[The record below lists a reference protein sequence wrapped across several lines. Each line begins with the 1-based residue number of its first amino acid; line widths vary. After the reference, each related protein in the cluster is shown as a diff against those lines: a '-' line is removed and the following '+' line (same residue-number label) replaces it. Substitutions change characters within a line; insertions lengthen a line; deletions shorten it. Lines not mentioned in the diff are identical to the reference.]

1 MAVLEKIKKENKQSV
16 GEYVYKTIKK
26 NIINLNIKPGDR
38 ISEKE
43 IADMLNL
50 SRTPVREAFIKLSK
64 EGVVNVLPQR
74 GTYISKIDLKQVE
87 EARFIRASLEKA
99 VMGLAVEKGIS
110 LKDRKAIEESL
121 TLQKKYIDNKE
132 YEAFLEE
139 DEAFHKLIF
148 KACNKSRSWEI
159 IEQVNTQY
167 KRVRLLSFELFYSLE
182 TVYEQ
187 HVAIYQ
193 AIIDK
198 NLKQAEEIVSLHV
211 VKILADQIELQ
222 KKYPEYF
229 KSPEN
234 EVS

>member
-1 MAVLEKIKKENKQSV
+1 MVIMERIKKENNQSV

-74 GTYISKIDLKQVE
+74 GTYISKINLKQVE

-110 LKDRKAIEESL
+110 LKDQKAIEESL
-121 TLQKKYIDNKE
+121 TLQKKHINNKE

-148 KACNKSRSWEI
+148 IACNKSRSWEI

-167 KRVRLLSFELFYSLE
+167 KRVRLLSFELYDSLD

-193 AIIDK
+193 AI
-198 NLKQAEEIVSLHV
+198 LKKDLKLAEKIVSKHV

-229 KSPEN
+229 ESPED
-234 EVS
+234 EAS

>member
-1 MAVLEKIKKENKQSV
+1 MVVLEKIKKESNQSV
-16 GEYVYKTIKK
+16 GEYVYNTIKK

-43 IADMLNL
+43 IADILDL

-64 EGVVNVLPQR
+64 EGVVNVLPQK

-87 EARFIRASLEKA
+87 EARFIRGSLEKA
-99 VMGLAVEKGIS
+99 VMGLAVEQGIS
-110 LKDRKAIEESL
+110 DQYRNAIEESL
-121 TLQKKYIDNKE
+121 KVQKKYIDNKE

-139 DEAFHKLIF
+139 DETFHKLIF
-148 KACNKSRSWEI
+148 KACDKSRSWEI

-167 KRVRLLSFELFYSLE
+167 KRVRILSFELFHSLE

-187 HVAIYQ
+187 HVAIYE
-193 AIIDK
+193 AIVNKD
-198 NLKQAEEIVSLHV
+198 LKRAENIVSKHV
-211 VKILADQIELQ
+211 VKILGDQIELQ

-229 KSPEN
+229 KNSED
-234 EVS
+234 